1 MMNIYHITATN
12 ISRSLKNGDLS
23 PACAATAWSAAASTS
38 FASGNVAWTGH
49 DYKGEPANPW
59 PDISSHFGVYDIAGF
74 EKVRG
79 AYYRSWWLTSGA
91 TFVRASPRDWTAPVA
106 VGAKVNVFV
115 FTGAAAAEVLING
128 ISLAGKK
135 PVPALGF
142 ADFGLVAFTPG
153 NLTAVAYDGSGAVV
167 AVDSVL
173 TAGAPAALQLFVEE
187 NNARPYVA
195 DGQVREAP
203 IFCFSQMCD

>member
-1 MMNIYHITATN
+1 M
-12 ISRSLKNGDLS
+12 G
-23 PACAATAWSAAASTS
+23 
-38 FASGNVAWTGH
+38 ASGV
-49 DYKGEPANPW
+49 
-59 PDISSHFGVYDIAGF
+59 SFSF
-74 EKVRG
+74 
-79 AYYRSWWLTSGA
+79 GA
-91 TFVRASPRDWTAPVA
+91 T
-106 VGAKVNVFV
+106 
-115 FTGAAAAEVLING
+115 
-128 ISLAGKK
+128 
-135 PVPALGF
+135 ALGF